1 MIYACF
7 GITCRSWSCICA
19 ALWGNFGIKFLK
31 SSNKIYK
38 KRNVYVFLYM
48 FYTNILCEWVC
59 VPQKWVKLAQ
69 MLQLF
74 ACSTLKHLY
83 LPRLQQ
89 VFAAQT
95 HTNTHAH
102 IYVYNYI
109 YTHMHTH
116 ISHTLTCPAS
126 PRLLF
131 RLSILHMHL
140 CWHYYNT
147 LPTLPPYPPSFLSVS
162 LVKFATFHWS
172 CKLWLK
178 FAALHTTAAA
188 AAAATETETFILF
201 GNRQKRKL
209 QNKNCPPLYTSLP
222 FPLSPMFLFAFFFAS
237 L

>member
-19 ALWGNFGIKFLK
+19 AVWGNFGIKFLK

-48 FYTNILCEWVC
+48 FYTNIPCECMC

-74 ACSTLKHLY
+74 ACSTLKHFY

-89 VFAAQT
+89 VFGAQT
-95 HTNTHAH
+95 HTNTHA
-102 IYVYNYI
+102 
-109 YTHMHTH
+109 YTHTHTH
-116 ISHTLTCPAS
+116 SHTHTCPAS
-126 PRLLF
+126 PRLVF

-147 LPTLPPYPPSFLSVS
+147 PPTIPP
-162 LVKFATFHWS
+162 
-172 CKLWLK
+172 
-178 FAALHTTAAA
+178 
-188 AAAATETETFILF
+188 I
-201 GNRQKRKL
+201 
-209 QNKNCPPLYTSLP
+209 PPLFTVFPSSNLQLCIEVASFGWSLP
-222 FPLSPMFLFAFFFAS
+222 RCMQR
-237 L
+237 